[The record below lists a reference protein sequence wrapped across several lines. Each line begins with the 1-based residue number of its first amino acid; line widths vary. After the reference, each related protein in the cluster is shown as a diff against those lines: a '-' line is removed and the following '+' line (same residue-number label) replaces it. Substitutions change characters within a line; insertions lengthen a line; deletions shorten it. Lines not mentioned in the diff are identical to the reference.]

1 MILENVCDCHW
12 AMFKFTMKSVIRDF
26 EAFIVENFLL
36 CYVQTHK
43 VEVVCWIKYNII
55 LNLIIELKKNGD
67 SFKYY
72 RRKHSSFFNCCEKHF
87 QLIMFP
93 CHITIMSLE
102 IILFIYSQ
110 NLYCSFT
117 PLNGY
122 VEDILW
128 LENISFVTAMFDYDF
143 RLWLTEW
150 CLVKME
156 NRRELYI

>member
-1 MILENVCDCHW
+1 MYDLENVCDCHW

-26 EAFIVENFLL
+26 ETFIVENFLL

-67 SFKYY
+67 SF
-72 RRKHSSFFNCCEKHF
+72 FNCCEKHF

-110 NLYCSFT
+110 NLYCTFT
-117 PLNGY
+117 PLMAMLRTFCDLRTFHLSQLCLIMILGY
-122 VEDILW
+122 GLLKDV
-128 LENISFVTAMFDYDF
+128 
-143 RLWLTEW
+143 
-150 CLVKME
+150 
-156 NRRELYI
+156 